1 VSDFEQ
7 LLRGEIESDEYVRRL
22 KQRVHERDDG
32 DLRRKHGRRRLLAKN
47 VPAYVQQLEDTIDAL
62 RHELAISAGRSGQA
76 AKDGYER
83 GHAEGRQ
90 YERTMRG

>member
-22 KQRVHERDDG
+22 KRRVQERDG
-32 DLRRKHGRRRLLAKN
+32 DLRRKHGRRKLLAKDIG
-47 VPAYVQQLEDTIDAL
+47 AYVVQLEDTIDRL
-62 RHELAISAGRSGQA
+62 REELAVSAGYAAQA

-90 YERTMRG
+90 YEQAMRR